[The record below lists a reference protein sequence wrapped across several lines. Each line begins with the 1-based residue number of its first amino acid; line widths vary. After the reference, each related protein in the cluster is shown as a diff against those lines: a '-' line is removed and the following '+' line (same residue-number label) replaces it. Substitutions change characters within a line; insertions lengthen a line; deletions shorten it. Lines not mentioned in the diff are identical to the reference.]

1 MTALSTGFPK
11 GLQEGL
17 PAAAECRSVLAGGA
31 LLTVSAT
38 RRPRAGRAEVKC
50 VLPGTDPGSLRLAER
65 MQEVV
70 RLARHTESRFD
81 SRDQVVIGIDRV
93 PAAGERDWELAV
105 VLADRMVRGLWQA
118 GTGQAGTVPVAN
130 GWSDAWHLGRIDGHA
145 HAPAGALLGGPGGLA
160 HLGQLSG
167 HPDPG
172 AAVSTARAWFPL
184 HAGGLADSLCW
195 VEVGVYPVDAPV
207 SAGQQRQDEEEQ
219 GIAVPGQD
227 AARQLAVRQALAGA
241 RHFDGRD
248 GRGSGR
254 WRTTVRFGEPH
265 FQGRSFELALVLA
278 DRIARGREFLPRGR
292 LIASG
297 QSAAWHAGQVDTVD
311 GLGPKC
317 ALLLREAAP
326 GDRILLPAAWQAD
339 LPADFA
345 EQLRAR
351 GASVACVER
360 IGII

>member
-1 MTALSTGFPK
+1 MNATIGSV
-11 GLQEGL
+11 
-17 PAAAECRSVLAGGA
+17 ECRSLLADGS

-50 VLPGTDPGSLRLAER
+50 TAPGDGRLAER

-70 RLARHTESRFD
+70 RLARHTETRFD
-81 SRDQVVIGIDRV
+81 SRDQVVIGIDHA

-105 VLADRMVRGLWQA
+105 VLADRMVRGVWH
-118 GTGQAGTVPVAN
+118 GHGPVLAN
-130 GWSDAWHLGRIDGHA
+130 GWSDAWHLGRVDGHA
-145 HAPAGALLGGPGGLA
+145 VEVRALPDALLGGPGGLA

-167 HPDPG
+167 HPDPA

-184 HAGGLADSLCW
+184 HAGGAADSLGW
-195 VEVGVYPVDAPV
+195 VEVGVYPLGGDAE
-207 SAGQQRQDEEEQ
+207 DEECA
-219 GIAVPGQD
+219 IAVPGQD

-241 RHFDGRD
+241 RHFDGRT
-248 GRGSGR
+248 GKGGR
-254 WRTTVRFGEPH
+254 WRTTVRFGEPA

-297 QSAAWHAGQVDTVD
+297 QSAAWHAGRVDTVEH
-311 GLGPKC
+311 LAPKC

-326 GDRILLPAAWQAD
+326 GDRILLPQAWQAQ
-339 LPADFA
+339 LPAGFA
-345 EQLRAR
+345 DGVRAL
-351 GASVACVER
+351 GASLACVER